1 MQRYYLFHLL
11 VGPILAMLCQRHV
24 NMLQMII
31 SITKNPWLFFIEKFG
46 QKNPPY
52 GLFAPMSNLTKVPYW
67 TSQLKLDHFD

>member
-1 MQRYYLFHLL
+1 
-11 VGPILAMLCQRHV
+11 
-24 NMLQMII
+24 MLQMII